1 MTAVELNER
10 IAKANAMCDKL
21 NNERQMNLGKK
32 ETLTTQLNAAL
43 KEYTELYGVPLTVE
57 TLNMELQ
64 RVQSEKEAEVEKV
77 EKIIQLIGD
86 GNYIEAR
93 RLAGEEIV
101 EENNDLNLESVD
113 NITENEVKKEKKK
126 RGSKNQVEETVNQSV
141 VSTEPTVGVMPT
153 PPTIPVT
160 PTPSAPTVPS
170 TPVAPSVPVAPTPSA
185 PVAPSVPVTPTPSA
199 PVAPS
204 VPVAPTPSAPITPLS
219 MGNIET
225 PPVLGGVLDGFQ
237 PADAALGNLNVAPPT
252 TFQSILGE
260 TPFKG

>member
-64 RVQSEKEAEVEKV
+64 KVQAEKEAEVEKV
-77 EKIIQLIGD
+77 EKIIQLIGE

-101 EENNDLNLESVD
+101 EENNSLNLEPVD

-141 VSTEPTVGVMPT
+141 VATEPNIGVMPT
-153 PPTIPVT
+153 PPTIPVA
-160 PTPSAPTVPS
+160 PTPSAP
-170 TPVAPSVPVAPTPSA
+170 VASSVPVAPTPSA
-185 PVAPSVPVTPTPSA
+185 PVVPTPS
-199 PVAPS
+199 
-204 VPVAPTPSAPITPLS
+204 APTPSAPITPLS
-219 MGNIET
+219 MDNVET